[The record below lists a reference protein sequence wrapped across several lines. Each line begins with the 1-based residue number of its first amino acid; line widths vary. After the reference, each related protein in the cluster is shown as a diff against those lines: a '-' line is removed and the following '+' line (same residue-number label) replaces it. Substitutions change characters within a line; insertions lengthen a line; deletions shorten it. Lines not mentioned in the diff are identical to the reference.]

1 MTKKKK
7 IILSSVIVGVVLLGI
22 ILTVI
27 LVNIKRF
34 DMRATSQFDY
44 NRHSTMLVIDRDST
58 YTYTNRYYAGG
69 TEIVKKTS
77 TGQMGLYS
85 YIQNKNVVAPE
96 YDDVSIVSNN
106 TETHKSYFRLTKN
119 SLDKMIKIVDESGKD
134 LSFLKYDSTKNVTT
148 SEIKTR
154 TIDVQETKNSVKT
167 KINKKYHNEKIE
179 ILDAKPI
186 TTSEYKTY
194 YYMEDLY
201 YYEVWELRTTD
212 NLTYINLYKV
222 DSTGHALIQTLN
234 NELGVSLESLNLELN
249 FLTDGT
255 PILINKREIKYGS
268 EVQAIEYEMYDI
280 NFNLKGKSQINSSV
294 NNYVIT
300 EARIGNYRIYQTVTE
315 ANEDKYDFFVTTT
328 TSTKYFNLNTFK
340 LNMKNADISEVKF
353 DYLISDVND
362 TFNLKTALISAQ
374 KIKNKKLTTQENLL
388 INDKLQSKKLSYDF
402 DTIVKINNNR
412 YVTSNGGTS
421 NFNLI
426 DKNYNIITHLENFN
440 DVFATSNAI
449 IVKDNEQTYI
459 CNYDGVVIKKI
470 ANSNFAYLND
480 DKYYLVDKTRTTDAG
495 NFVDYYLEE
504 LGFTHENPLYT
515 KTPSG
520 YTFNGENVDNVIILK
535 EDYATLILV
544 VKSTGTHYTYSV
556 YNTDGTLLGNIDGIS
571 TYNSS
576 ITNLY
581 FDDNNVVLKIDTKY
595 ITLNR

>member
-96 YDDVSIVSNN
+96 YDDVSIVTNN

-119 SLDKMIKIVDESGKD
+119 SLGKMIKIVDESGKD

-167 KINKKYHNEKIE
+167 KINKKYHNEEIE

-222 DSTGHALIQTLN
+222 DSIGHTLIQTLN

-353 DYLISDVND
+353 DYLINDVND

-520 YTFNGENVDNVIILK
+520 YTFNGEDVDNVIILK

-556 YNTDGTLLGNIDGIS
+556 YNTDGTLLGNIEGIS

-576 ITNLY
+576 ITKLY
-581 FDDNNVVLKIDTKY
+581 FDDNNVVLKVDTKY
-595 ITLNR
+595 VTLNR